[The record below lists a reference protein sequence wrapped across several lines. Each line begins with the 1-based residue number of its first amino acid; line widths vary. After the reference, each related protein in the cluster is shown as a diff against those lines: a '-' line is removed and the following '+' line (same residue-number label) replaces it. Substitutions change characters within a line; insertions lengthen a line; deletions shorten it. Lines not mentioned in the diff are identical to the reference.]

1 MIWEF
6 RVHSDA
12 IRIGECPLVFLDL
25 MHRVF
30 LPNIERFVVVFV
42 QTIPFFFRKK
52 VCY

>member
-6 RVHSDA
+6 QVHSDA
-12 IRIGECPLVFLDL
+12 IRIDECPLVFMDL

-30 LPNIERFVVVFV
+30 QHYIEQFIVVFV
-42 QTIPFFFRKK
+42 PTIPFCFKKK